1 MKLFNVKQACWLL
14 LIVFLSGCAVS
25 HLHPSPPVEK
35 FSSDQLISRL
45 KKGGYLQKTDN
56 LMVIIDALG
65 TSYDGNN
72 RDMYQMV
79 PKIEFG
85 QEILAKMS
93 DTIPP
98 VTHTRA
104 LRVFGWE
111 AESFKEDYSLSFGML
126 DIPPQSMPGII
137 ATRTLPDSGISPL
150 AMTFEATYLELKEID
165 GATSLIVMSD
175 GLNVDRNAM
184 VAARDLKKKYG
195 DSLCIYTILLGDDP
209 EGASNLASL
218 AKLGQC
224 GFDTRADDIN
234 SQSAMTDFVE
244 KVFFAKVSPVEM
256 KPVTTAPVDLKKLP
270 KLLPQDKTVSI
281 ELKVEFDFNK
291 SDIRPEFHNEIKKVT
306 DFMTTYP
313 FTDALLEGHTDSI
326 GTHEYNDKLSL
337 RRVTSVR
344 QYLID
349 KFGIAGERLSVRGA
363 GEREP
368 VASNDT
374 AEGRQ
379 RNRRVVAVIKAVMK
393 EFKTE

>member
-1 MKLFNVKQACWLL
+1 MKLFNVKQACLLL
-14 LIVFLSGCAVS
+14 LIVFLSGCAIPY
-25 HLHPSPPVEK
+25 LHPQPPAEK
-35 FSSDQLISRL
+35 FSSAQLVSKL

-56 LMVIIDALG
+56 LMVIVDALG

-72 RDMYQMV
+72 RDMYQVV

-85 QEILAKMS
+85 QEILTKMS

-111 AESFKEDYSLSFGML
+111 AESFKEDYSQSFGLL
-126 DIPPQSMPGII
+126 DIPPQSIPGII
-137 ATRTLPDSGISPL
+137 ATRTLPNSGISPL
-150 AMTFEATYLELKEID
+150 ARTFEATFLELKEID
-165 GATSLIVMSD
+165 GATSLVVMSD

-195 DSLCIYTILLGDDP
+195 DSLCIYTILLSDDP
-209 EGASNLASL
+209 EGASNLVSL
-218 AKLGQC
+218 SKLGQC
-224 GFDTRADDIN
+224 GFDTTADDLN
-234 SQSAMTDFVE
+234 SQSAMSDFVE
-244 KVFFAKVSPVEM
+244 KVFFAKTSSVEI
-256 KPVTTAPVDLKKLP
+256 APPAAIEKLP

-291 SDIRPEFHNEIKKVT
+291 SDIRPEFHDEIKKVA

-313 FTDALLEGHTDSI
+313 LTEAMLEGHTDSK

-344 QYLID
+344 QYLIN
-349 KFGIAGERLSVRGA
+349 KFGIDGERLSVRGA

-368 VASNDT
+368 VASNET
-374 AEGRQ
+374 SEGRQ
-379 RNRRVVAVIKAVMK
+379 QNRRVVAVITAVMK
-393 EFKTE
+393 EFSLQ

>member
-1 MKLFNVKQACWLL
+1 MKFFNVKQTGCLL
-14 LIVFLSGCAVS
+14 LTLLFSGCAIS
-25 HLHPSPPVEK
+25 HMHPSPPVEK
-35 FSSDQLISRL
+35 FSSAHMVSKL
-45 KKGGYLQKTDN
+45 KQGGYLQKTDN
-56 LMVIIDALG
+56 LMVIVDALG
-65 TSYDGNN
+65 TAYDGNN

-85 QEILAKMS
+85 QEILAKFS

-111 AESFKEDYSLSFGML
+111 AESFKEDYSLSFGLL
-126 DIPPQSMPGII
+126 DIPPQSIPGII
-137 ATRTLPDSGISPL
+137 ATRTLPDSSLSPL
-150 AMTFEATYLELKEID
+150 AMTLDSASLELKEVD
-165 GATSLIVMSD
+165 GATSLVVMSD

-184 VAARDLKKKYG
+184 LATKRLKNKYG
-195 DSLCIYTILLGDDP
+195 DSLCIYTILLGDNQ
-209 EGASNLASL
+209 EGASNLDSL
-218 AKLGQC
+218 AELGQC

-234 SQSAMTDFVE
+234 NQAAMTDFVE
-244 KVFFAKVSPVEM
+244 KVFFTKSSSVDIAPPVALE
-256 KPVTTAPVDLKKLP
+256 KLP

-281 ELKVEFDFNK
+281 ELKVEFDFDK
-291 SDIRPEFHNEIKKVT
+291 TEIRPEFHDEIKKVA
-306 DFMTTYP
+306 DFMTMYP
-313 FTDALLEGHTDSI
+313 FTDALLEGHTDSR
-326 GTHEYNDKLSL
+326 GSHEYNDTLSL

-349 KFGIAGERLSVRGA
+349 TFGIDAGRLSVRGA

>member
-1 MKLFNVKQACWLL
+1 MKLFNVKQAMWLL
-14 LIVFLSGCAVS
+14 LVVFLSGCAMS
-25 HLHPSPPVEK
+25 HLNPQPPVEK
-35 FSSDQLISRL
+35 FSSDQLVSRL

-56 LMVIIDALG
+56 LMVIVDALG
-65 TSYDGNN
+65 TAYDGNN
-72 RDMYQMV
+72 RGLYQTV
-79 PKIEFG
+79 PKIKFG

-111 AESFKEDYSLSFGML
+111 AESFKEDYSLSFGLL
-126 DIPPQSMPGII
+126 DIPPQSIPGII
-137 ATRTLPDSGISPL
+137 ATRTLPSSSISPL
-150 AMTFEATYLELKEID
+150 AMTFEAAFIELQEID

-184 VAARDLKKKYG
+184 VAARNLKKKYG
-195 DSLCIYTILLGDDP
+195 DSICIYTILLGDDP

-218 AKLGQC
+218 GKLGKC

-234 SQSAMTDFVE
+234 NQTAMTDFVE
-244 KVFFAKVSPVEM
+244 KVFFAKSSSVDIPA
-256 KPVTTAPVDLKKLP
+256 PTALEKFP

-291 SDIRPEFHNEIKKVT
+291 SDIRSEFHSQIKKVA

-313 FTDALLEGHTDSI
+313 FTAALLEGHTDSK
-326 GTHEYNDKLSL
+326 GTLEYNDKLSL

-349 KFGIAGERLSVRGA
+349 KFGIDAGRLSVRGA

-379 RNRRVVAVIKAVMK
+379 ENRRVVAVIKAVMK
-393 EFKTE
+393 EFKFTTE

>member
-1 MKLFNVKQACWLL
+1 MKLFNVKQACLLL
-14 LIVFLSGCAVS
+14 LIVFLSGCAIS
-25 HLHPSPPVEK
+25 HMHPQPPAEK
-35 FSSDQLISRL
+35 FSSAQLVSKL
-45 KKGGYLQKTDN
+45 KEGGYLQKTDN
-56 LMVIIDALG
+56 LMVIVDALG

-72 RDMYQMV
+72 RDMHQVV

-85 QEILAKMS
+85 QEILVKMS

-98 VTHTRA
+98 VAHTRA

-111 AESFKEDYSLSFGML
+111 AESFKEDYSLSFGLL
-126 DIPPQSMPGII
+126 DIPPQSIPGII
-137 ATRTLPDSGISPL
+137 ATRTLPNSGISPL
-150 AMTFEATYLELKEID
+150 ARALEATFLELKEID
-165 GATSLIVMSD
+165 GTTSLVVMSD

-195 DSLCIYTILLGDDP
+195 DSLCIYTILLSDDP

-218 AKLGQC
+218 SKLGQC
-224 GFDTRADDIN
+224 GFATTADDLS
-234 SQSAMTDFVE
+234 SQSAMSDFVE
-244 KVFFAKVSPVEM
+244 KVFFAKTASVEI
-256 KPVTTAPVDLKKLP
+256 APPAAIEKLP

-291 SDIRPEFHNEIKKVT
+291 SDIRSEFHAEIKKVA

-313 FTDALLEGHTDSI
+313 LTEAMLEGHTDSK

-344 QYLID
+344 QYLIN
-349 KFGIAGERLSVRGA
+349 KFGIDGERLSVRGA

-368 VASNDT
+368 VASNET
-374 AEGRQ
+374 SEGRQ
-379 RNRRVVAVIKAVMK
+379 KNRRVVAVITAVMK
-393 EFKTE
+393 EFSF

>member
-1 MKLFNVKQACWLL
+1 MKLFNVKQACLL
-14 LIVFLSGCAVS
+14 LLVVFLSGCAIS
-25 HLHPSPPVEK
+25 HLHPQPPPEK
-35 FSSDQLISRL
+35 FSSAQLIGKL
-45 KKGGYLQKTDN
+45 KEGGYLQKTDN
-56 LMVIIDALG
+56 LMVIVDALG

-111 AESFKEDYSLSFGML
+111 AESFKEDYSQSFGLL
-126 DIPPQSMPGII
+126 DIPPQSIPGII
-137 ATRTLPDSGISPL
+137 ATRTLPDSIISPL
-150 AMTFEATYLELKEID
+150 ARTFEAAFLELKEIE

-184 VAARDLKKKYG
+184 VAAKNLKKRYG
-195 DSLCIYTILLGDDP
+195 DSLCIYTILLSDNP

-218 AKLGQC
+218 SKLGQC
-224 GFDTRADDIN
+224 GFDTTADDIN
-234 SQSAMTDFVE
+234 SQSAMSDFVE
-244 KVFFAKVSPVEM
+244 KVFFAKTSPIDI
-256 KPVTTAPVDLKKLP
+256 APPAALEKFP

-281 ELKVEFDFNK
+281 ELKVEFDFDK
-291 SDIRPEFHNEIKKVT
+291 TEIRPEFHEEIKKVA

-313 FTDALLEGHTDSI
+313 FTETLLEGHTDSK
-326 GTHEYNDKLSL
+326 GSHEYNDKLSL

-344 QYLID
+344 LYLIN
-349 KFGIAGERLSVRGA
+349 KFGIDGVRLSVRGA

-368 VASNDT
+368 VASNET
-374 AEGRQ
+374 SEGRQ
-379 RNRRVVAVIKAVMK
+379 QNRRVVAVIKAVFK
-393 EFKTE
+393 EFKAE

>member
-1 MKLFNVKQACWLL
+1 MKFFNVKQASCLL
-14 LIVFLSGCAVS
+14 LALSMSGCAVS
-25 HLHPSPPVEK
+25 HLHPPPPVEK
-35 FSSDQLISRL
+35 FSSDLMISRL
-45 KKGGYLQKTDN
+45 NQGGYLQKTDN
-56 LMVIIDALG
+56 LMVVMDALG

-85 QEILAKMS
+85 QEILTKMS

-104 LRVFGWE
+104 LRVFGSE
-111 AESFKEDYSLSFGML
+111 AESFKEDYSLSFGLL
-126 DIPPQSMPGII
+126 DIPPQSIPGII
-137 ATRTLPDSGISPL
+137 ATKTLPESSISPL
-150 AMTFEATYLELKEID
+150 ALTLDNALFELKEID
-165 GATSLIVMSD
+165 GATSLVVMSD

-184 VAARDLKKKYG
+184 LAAKRLKRKYG
-195 DSLCIYTILLGDDP
+195 DSLCIYTILLGDSP
-209 EGASNLASL
+209 EGASHLDSL
-218 AKLGQC
+218 AELGKC

-234 SQSAMTDFVE
+234 NQTAMTDFVE
-244 KVFFAKVSPVEM
+244 QVFFAKIASVAI
-256 KPVTTAPVDLKKLP
+256 APPAALEHLP

-281 ELKVEFDFNK
+281 ELNVEFDFDK
-291 SDIRPEFHNEIKKVT
+291 AAIKPQFHNEIKKVA
-306 DFMTTYP
+306 DFMKRYP
-313 FTDALLEGHTDSI
+313 FTNTMLEGHTDSK
-326 GTHEYNDKLSL
+326 GTHAYNDKLSL
-337 RRVTSVR
+337 SRVTSVR

-349 KFGIAGERLSVRGA
+349 KFGVDAGRLSVRGA

-393 EFKTE
+393 EFRAE